1 MDLEQGQEVFIMDD
15 LSQRKLPLSFRY
27 YDPIIKIIFNRMT
40 EDSKLYFS
48 QQADHKLT
56 ELKREEIWNKIKTW
70 FIEDEND
77 P

>member
-1 MDLEQGQEVFIMDD
+1 
-15 LSQRKLPLSFRY
+15 
-27 YDPIIKIIFNRMT
+27 MT
-40 EDSKLYFS
+40 EDSKFYFS